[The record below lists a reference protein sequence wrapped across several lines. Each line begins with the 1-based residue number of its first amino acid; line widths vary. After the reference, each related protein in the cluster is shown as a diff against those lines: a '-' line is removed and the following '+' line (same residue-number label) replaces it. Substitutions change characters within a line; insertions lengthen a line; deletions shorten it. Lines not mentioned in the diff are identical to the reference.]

1 MAPFRFRSSALPL
14 LLATPLFAQQP
25 ATRALTKPEAEFQ
38 ESFDAVT
45 ALRELPGGRVLVTDL
60 GPKTVILA
68 DFKSGQQQTVGRNGQ
83 GPGEY
88 QFPGELLPLSGD
100 STLLVDRV
108 SRRFLP
114 IGPDGTLGRT
124 LPYPDGLAGMAEPRG
139 ADRQGRIYFQAS
151 PFGGGGLDNSAP
163 PAIPDS
169 VALIRWDRATNRL
182 DTLTRVKIPS
192 IKMQVSGT
200 SNARAIMMRP
210 QPYAAADEWVVA
222 ADGRVGVARVGDYH
236 VEWLGPQ
243 ALRGAPVPYDPV
255 KVTDADKQ
263 AYMSAMKNSRNR
275 IIVNQGGPG
284 RGAQEMKPPEPDASE
299 FDWPAVKP
307 PFRSGGGLRAAFLTP
322 EGQLWIG
329 RSTAAR
335 DSTPVFDVFDGRG
348 ARTGRVTLPLGRRV
362 VGMGQDVVYAVR
374 TDADGLQ
381 WLERYRR

>member
-1 MAPFRFRSSALPL
+1 MVPYRFRMSALSL
-14 LLATPLFAQQP
+14 LLATPLAAQQP

-45 ALRELPGGRVLVTDL
+45 AVRELPGGRVLVTDL

-68 DFKSGQQQTVGRNGQ
+68 DFTSGQQRTVGRNGQ

-108 SRRFLP
+108 SRRFLA
-114 IGPDGTLGRT
+114 IGPDGTLGKT

-151 PFGGGGLDNSAP
+151 PFGGGLDNGQP

-169 VALIRWDRATNRL
+169 VPLVRWDRATNRL
-182 DTLTRVKIPS
+182 DTLTRVKIPA
-192 IKMQVSGT
+192 IKMQVSG
-200 SNARAIMMRP
+200 SANARAVMLRA
-210 QPYAAADEWVVA
+210 QPYAAADEWAVA

-236 VEWLGPQ
+236 VEWFGSEPV
-243 ALRGAPVPYDPV
+243 RGAPVRYDPV

-275 IIVNQGGPG
+275 IVVNQGGPG
-284 RGAQEMKPPEPDASE
+284 RGTQEIKPPEPDPSE

-307 PFRSGGGLRAAFLTP
+307 PFRAGGQRASFITP
-322 EGQLWIG
+322 EGQFWVE

-335 DSTPVFDVFDGRG
+335 DSMPVFDVFDARG
-348 ARTGRVTLPLGRRV
+348 AVTGRVTLPLGRRV
-362 VGMGQDVVYAVR
+362 VGMGQGVVYAVR
-374 TDADGLQ
+374 TDEDGLQ

>member
-1 MAPFRFRSSALPL
+1 MAPYLFRTSALSL
-14 LLATPLFAQQP
+14 LLAAPLVAQQP

-45 ALRELPGGRVLVTDL
+45 AMRELSGGRVLVTDL

-68 DFKSGQQQTVGRNGQ
+68 DFRSGQQRTVGRNGQ

-88 QFPGELLPLSGD
+88 QFPGELLALSGD
-100 STLLVDRV
+100 TTLLVDRV
-108 SRRFLP
+108 SRRFLL
-114 IGPDGTLGRT
+114 IGSDGTLGKT

-151 PFGGGGLDNSAP
+151 PFGGGLDNGGP

-169 VALIRWDRATNRL
+169 VALVRWDRASNRL

-210 QPYAAADEWVVA
+210 QPYAAADEWAVEF
-222 ADGRVGVARVGDYH
+222 DGRVAVARVGDYH
-236 VEWLGPQ
+236 VDWLGTP
-243 ALRGAPVPYDPV
+243 AARGAPVRYDPV

-263 AYMSAMKNSRNR
+263 AYMSAMKTSRNR

-284 RGAQEMKPPEPDASE
+284 RGAQDIKPPEPDASE
-299 FDWPAVKP
+299 FDWPLVKP
-307 PFRSGGGLRAAFLTP
+307 PFRAGGGLRAAFLTP

-329 RSTAAR
+329 RSTAAQ
-335 DSTPVFDVFDGRG
+335 DSTPVFDVFDARG
-348 ARTGRVTLPLGRRV
+348 ALTGRVTLPLGRRV
-362 VGMGQDVVYAVR
+362 VGMGQGVVYAVR
-374 TDADGLQ
+374 TDEDGLQ